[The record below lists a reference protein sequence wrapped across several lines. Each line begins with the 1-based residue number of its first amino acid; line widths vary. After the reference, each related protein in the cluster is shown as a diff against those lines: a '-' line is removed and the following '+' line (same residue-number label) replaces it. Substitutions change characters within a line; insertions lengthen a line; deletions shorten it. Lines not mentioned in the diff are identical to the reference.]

1 MASCEM
7 GTLYDAH
14 CNSKFLSC
22 EHSLAMSQSFSF
34 LNQILLKILPLS
46 DIMGEK
52 KNKKKNPFLAHP
64 FCRLK
69 KIKHTFKVNIYLKLH
84 I

>member
-46 DIMGEK
+46 DIMGENK
-52 KNKKKNPFLAHP
+52 KNKKTHFWLTHFVDSKKLNIH
-64 FCRLK
+64 LK
-69 KIKHTFKVNIYLKLH
+69 
-84 I
+84 